1 MMRLFFLLTPLAFF
15 SMSGCAYHLGRGAR
29 SMPGGASEISIPVF
43 KNRSQET
50 GAEVTFTQALQQEF
64 LRSKVARVV
73 DDPKAEVRVEGEI
86 DFIRYIPAQKKTAGD
101 TSAGYLPDG
110 TVIASQ
116 YQIVLQVSL
125 RVVRRSDNEKIWE
138 GRFESRDQTYAAPQ
152 ITLTGVNSVDPLY
165 NLSARRQKL
174 LVIANELMLEAHS
187 RITENF

>member
-1 MMRLFFLLTPLAFF
+1 MMRLFFLLIPLAFLTT
-15 SMSGCAYHLGRGAR
+15 SGCAYRLGRGTR

-43 KNRSQET
+43 KNKSQET

-73 DDPKAEVRVEGEI
+73 EDPQAEVRVEGEI
-86 DFIRYIPAQKKTAGD
+86 DFIRYVPAQKKTAGEPA
-101 TSAGYLPDG
+101 AGYLPDG
-110 TVIASQ
+110 TVFASQ
-116 YQIVLQVSL
+116 YQILTQVSL
-125 RVVRRSDNEKIWE
+125 RVVRRSDGEKIWE
-138 GRFESRDQTYAAPQ
+138 GRFAGDQTYAAPQ

-174 LVIANELMLEAHS
+174 DVIANEMMVEAHS